1 MPRPKGSPNKITS
14 IIKDK
19 LADILSE
26 AIDSL
31 DIKEMNKAERLKLI
45 QIGIQYVI
53 PRLKQ
58 IEEINDEM
66 PTNFQIEIIDR
77 LGKYKDRDLDKAIT
91 GQDSLT
97 TKGLIT
103 QLNIPIN
110 KVMNKDNKKT
120 PNASAS
126 TKIIDA
132 PNQPN

>member
-58 IEEINDEM
+58 VEEVTDEM

-77 LGKYKDRDLDKAIT
+77 L
-91 GQDSLT
+91 S
-97 TKGLIT
+97 
-103 QLNIPIN
+103 
-110 KVMNKDNKKT
+110 KKT
-120 PNASAS
+120 DKELDEAI
-126 TKIIDA
+126 KG
-132 PNQPN
+132 